1 MAETAQNEP
10 STMAAL
16 VVLLCFLLAG
26 LGVLVGL
33 VAGLIQF
40 KI

>member
-10 STMAAL
+10 STLAAL
-16 VVLLCFLLAG
+16 VVLLCFLLAS

-33 VAGLIQF
+33 IAGLLQF
-40 KI
+40 RI